1 MITQKVYTDN
11 LEGRIDPH
19 FYKHK
24 YLEVATRLKRLR
36 TPTKRVDSFSD
47 VICGP
52 FGSAIKVNDYTDN
65 GVPLI
70 RIENIDKTYG
80 VSSTNATFINEK
92 LASSL
97 KRYEVNKGD
106 LVISQRGTLGLSGVI
121 RDDLDGAVISANL
134 IAIKNLKEVIPDYLQ
149 FFFSSNLGQIQLE
162 RRTSGQVQTKITTED
177 IKTLL
182 VPIPSKKIQ
191 QKIVNLFLDA
201 IKDREEKLRQADELL
216 NSIDGYVR
224 QQLGIDYTELEEE
237 KIYTINS
244 KNLQDNRQDPYY
256 YNSKFAKLLCS
267 VSSKLKMASLS
278 DIAEGVFNGNTP
290 AKDKY
295 TDDGKPIVKV
305 SCLKKNR
312 VEWSNLAYAKED
324 KKLNKYIKDN
334 DILLLSSAH
343 QAEYLGKN
351 PCLVE
356 IPSSL
361 KDKNITFVGELIC
374 IRPNIKLISPYY
386 LLAILRLEEYHQ
398 LINREKRGQTSHIYP
413 NDLEKIKIPLAEK
426 EKQDAIAQEFQN
438 RLEKTGQLK
447 KEASSLLEEA
457 KKKVEE
463 MILN

>member
-1 MITQKVYTDN
+1 MITQKVYATDI
-11 LEGRIDPH
+11 EDRIDPH

-24 YLEVATRLKRLR
+24 YLEVANRLKKLK

-65 GVPLI
+65 GIPLI
-70 RIENIDKTYG
+70 RIENIDKTDG

-97 KRYEVNKGD
+97 KRYIVNKGD

-134 IAIKNLKEVIPDYLQ
+134 IAIKNLNEVIPDYLQ
-149 FFFSSNLGQIQLE
+149 FFFNSNLGQIQLE

-182 VPIPSKKIQ
+182 VPIPSKEIQ
-191 QKIVNLFLDA
+191 QKIVNLFLGA
-201 IKDREEKLRQADELL
+201 LKDREEKLKQADELL
-216 NSIDGYVR
+216 NSIDSYVR
-224 QQLGIDYTELEEE
+224 QQLGIGYTEPEEE
-237 KIYTINS
+237 KIYMVNS
-244 KNLQDNRQDPYY
+244 QDLQNNRHDPYY
-256 YNSKFAKLLCS
+256 YNPKFAKLLRS
-267 VSSKLKMASLS
+267 VGNKLKMASLY

-290 AKDKY
+290 AKENY
-295 TDDGKPIVKV
+295 TDEGKPIVKV
-305 SCLKKNR
+305 SCLKKNKI
-312 VEWSNLAYAKED
+312 EWSNLAYAKD
-324 KKLNKYIKDN
+324 KKLNKHIRDN

-356 IPSSL
+356 IPNNL
-361 KDKNITFVGELIC
+361 RETNITFVGELIC
-374 IRPNIKLISPYY
+374 IRPNTKLVNPYY

-413 NDLEKIKIPLAEK
+413 DDLEKIQIPLVGMD
-426 EKQDAIAQEFQN
+426 KQDAIAQEFKSRIN
-438 RLEKTGQLK
+438 KAEQLK
-447 KEASSLLEEA
+447 TVASKLLEEA